1 MIVGFGFLRAITPN
15 LGALTSK
22 EQALEGAFRFL
33 HSRLRTHA
41 ESVAF
46 FGGGDREKA
55 MVQVR
60 RRRAPQGEKG
70 MGETAYKMRRFSE
83 RL

>member
-46 FGGGDREKA
+46 FGGGDREKS

-60 RRRAPQGEKG
+60 DGTCRGRRGSWLELG
-70 MGETAYKMRRFSE
+70 
-83 RL
+83 